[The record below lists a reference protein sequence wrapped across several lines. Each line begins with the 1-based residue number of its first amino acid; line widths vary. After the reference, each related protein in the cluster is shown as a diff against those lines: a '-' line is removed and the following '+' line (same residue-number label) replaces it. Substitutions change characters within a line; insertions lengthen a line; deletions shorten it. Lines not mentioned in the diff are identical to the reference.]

1 MRLPRP
7 NAPTRL
13 AWHVGNA
20 LRALTG
26 GGSALPPWDDYWYSR
41 PGWDSAA
48 GMAVTPETAMRLAA
62 VFACIRVRSES
73 LAACPLVVY
82 KRLPNGGKVRAPEH
96 PLYQVLHNSP
106 NQWQTSMEW
115 VEMMQAHVDLRG
127 NAFSQIIP
135 GPRGA
140 IDQLIPLHP
149 DLVQVYRLPN
159 GKLKYQVRSR
169 FEGEVHW
176 YTQDEIFHLRG
187 LSSDG
192 LVGLSPIAIQRETMG
207 TGLGMQ
213 DYAGRFF
220 ANDAT
225 SSTWLEHPGRF
236 KDDAARQ
243 KFTDNWQKAST
254 GGNRHKTKV
263 LEDGLKLH
271 QVGLSNKDS
280 QFLEATQA
288 NAEQICG
295 VYRVPPH
302 KIAILS
308 RSTNNNIEHQG
319 IEFVTD
325 AIQPAATRWE
335 RRINTDLIDPISGAL
350 GEGGEYFAE
359 FIVGGLLRG
368 DMKSR
373 YDAYAIGR
381 NWGWLCPDTICEFEG
396 MNPLPDG
403 KGGQEYL
410 RPLNMV
416 PSGTVYLPSMAT
428 DVPDPLDNPAP
439 GNDNPDKTPPPD
451 EPDDEG
457 QDQEEGALRP
467 SRHLLQA
474 FAREA
479 ARRVVRKE
487 VTALRKTLGR
497 SSKQFDP
504 SAFASE
510 AQSFYAA
517 HVSLVAQTMCIS
529 ASVAKRYAENNLK
542 LLVAVE
548 DPGEKSGALDWIEDT
563 APDAL
568 AALALGTK
576 KSLAPALRS

>member
-1 MRLPRP
+1 MRRIP
-7 NAPTRL
+7 APGILGRIG
-13 AWHVGNA
+13 WH
-20 LRALTG
+20 LRAAAIAAVGG

-41 PGWDSAA
+41 PGFDSAA
-48 GMAVTPETAMRLAA
+48 GMAVSPDTAMRLPA

-73 LAACPLVVY
+73 LATCPLIVY
-82 KRLPNGGKVRAPEH
+82 KRLPGGGKVRAPEH
-96 PLYQVLHNSP
+96 PLYRVLHNSP
-106 NQWQTSMEW
+106 NQWQTSVEFI
-115 VEMMQAHVDLRG
+115 EMMQAHLDLRG
-127 NAFSQIIP
+127 NAFARILP

-169 FEGEVHW
+169 FTAEVDW
-176 YTQDEIFHLRG
+176 FLQEEIFHLRG

-192 LVGLSPIAIQRETMG
+192 LVGLCPIAVQREMIG

-213 DYAGRFF
+213 DYAARFF
-220 ANDAT
+220 GNDAT
-225 SSTWLEHPGRF
+225 PGSYIMHPGKF
-236 KDDAARQ
+236 KDDAARD
-243 KFTDNWQKAST
+243 KFRENWNKSQT
-254 GGNRHKTKV
+254 GENRHKTAV
-263 LEDGLKLH
+263 LEEGLELKAI
-271 QVGLSNKDS
+271 GLSNKDS

-288 NAEQICG
+288 TAEQVCG
-295 VYRVPPH
+295 IYRVPPH
-302 KIAILS
+302 KIGILS
-308 RSTNNNIEHQG
+308 RATNNNIEHQG

-325 AIQPAATRWE
+325 AIQPCASRWE
-335 RRINTDLIDPISGAL
+335 RRINTDLIDPISEAFDGA
-350 GEGGEYFAE
+350 EYFAE
-359 FIVGGLLRG
+359 FSVGGLLRG

-416 PSGTVYLPSMAT
+416 PAGTVYVPAMAT
-428 DVPDPLDNPAP
+428 DQPDPLDNPGP
-439 GNDNPDKTPPPD
+439 GKEDPNNTPPPD

-457 QDQEEGALRP
+457 EDESARQPSQNLLR
-467 SRHLLQA
+467 S
-474 FAREA
+474 FATEA

-487 VTALRKTLGR
+487 VTALRKSLAR
-497 SSKQFDP
+497 SGKQFDP

-510 AQSFYAA
+510 AQAFYGA
-517 HVSLVAQTMCIS
+517 HVALVAQTMCIS
-529 ASVAKRYAENNLK
+529 PEQAKRYAETNLQ
-542 LLVAVE
+542 LLVAIAE
-548 DPGEKSGALDWIEDT
+548 PDEKSSALDWIEDT

-568 AALALGTK
+568 AALALGN
-576 KSLAPALRS
+576 KSVAAPALRS